1 MLFRSIVGTYWRVLL
16 ALRVETLFRSIV
28 GTYWR
33 VLGFSFSMGKMTEPT
48 LSVLQHLLE
57 QAGEH
62 DIPNLYV
69 YVHVYIY
76 IYTHIQ
82 KLYVRLE
89 KSLFAQLESRC
100 TPEPIH
106 EAFHPYPPNRNF
118 VCPEILNLRRG
129 ASNSS

>member
-76 IYTHIQ
+76 THTYKYYMCVWRNPCSLSWSLVAHRNPSTKPFTRIPQ
-82 KLYVRLE
+82 IGI
-89 KSLFAQLESRC
+89 LFALKS
-100 TPEPIH
+100 
-106 EAFHPYPPNRNF
+106 
-118 VCPEILNLRRG
+118 
-129 ASNSS
+129 